1 MHVSIHTYVCIYMH
15 VPYQATCPQHIHI
28 HIHMY
33 LNVHACPHTGMPPA
47 PRYHHSAVV
56 FSDSMFVFGGYTGD
70 IYSNSNLRNKN
81 DLHQYKFTTSQWI
94 NWEDRIT
101 GDLPPARSAHGAA
114 VYNGHLW
121 IFAGYDGHT
130 RLNDMWCV
138 SLTDSQPQWEQVE
151 QNGDSPPTCC
161 NFPVAMVD
169 DSMYVF
175 SGQSGAKITNKL
187 YRFRFQER
195 RWVRIRT
202 EHLVQPSAPPQR
214 RYGHTMVALRR
225 SLYVYGGAA
234 DGILDNVVHCFDV
247 DTHTWSVISPAD
259 GSEVPCG
266 RVFHSAA
273 VWNNRMYIFGGTID
287 SLSNRSGDLFRF
299 SFSTFPKCS
308 LVNDFAR
315 LLEMEE
321 FCDVHFVLREG
332 VVVKAHVG
340 VVAARSPYLRRRI
353 LEVHHNKHSYASH
366 ESLLLDASTTPTAVS
381 PPARMEETTAL
392 VTKNEP
398 TFAAR
403 KDDALVASSDSP
415 FAFVP
420 KKDGVQSELECF
432 VARKPR
438 AAFVDRACLVPKED
452 QVTPVTGTDGVSP
465 VTGTDIGIASVTG
478 TDGVAPVTGTD
489 GVAPASDEDA
499 FTATM
504 TPPFLIDDPISLH
517 LEDVSGEVFKLALH
531 SLYTDQI
538 HTDLE
543 NYSSKGVSVPQMLLM
558 VDIYKLSLLLETKRL
573 EFLSIKYIEGSINEE
588 NVLLVLKNAT
598 EMGLTSLKDYCMRFI
613 IQDSNYRKVV
623 MSNSFE
629 GLDKN
634 LMVQIIRRQLF
645 RSRPTSPDP
654 PSVLDSSDVPPSL
667 QDDLEGFLD
676 GESGRAFA
684 DVVLRVG
691 PGGDQVVLAHRAV
704 LIARCAYFEA
714 LFRSFTP
721 QNHQVEITFGEVV
734 PSLSA
739 FMALLRHTYCGEID
753 VSPDDALYIFSAPNF
768 FGFANSRLH
777 SHCKVILER
786 DVDQGNVLRI
796 LETADT
802 ISMLVMKKHCL
813 DMIAANFPSIVQQRY
828 FRSLRRELL
837 LDIFDILASRMV
849 DVPY

>member
-1 MHVSIHTYVCIYMH
+1 MSPIHTYVRTY
-15 VPYQATCPQHIHI
+15 VP
-28 HIHMY
+28 
-33 LNVHACPHTGMPPA
+33 HAGTPPA

-56 FSDSMFVFGGYTGD
+56 FMDSMFVFGGYTGD

-81 DLHQYKFTTSQWI
+81 DLHQYKFTTSQWL

-114 VYNGHLW
+114 VHNGRLW

-138 SLTDSQPQWEQVE
+138 SLTDPHPQWEQVE
-151 QNGDSPPTCC
+151 QDGDSPPTCC
-161 NFPVAMVD
+161 NFPVAMAD

-214 RYGHTMVALRR
+214 RYGHTMVAYRR

-247 DTHTWSVISPAD
+247 DTHTWSVILPAE

-299 SFSTFPKCS
+299 SFSTLPKCS

-315 LLEMEE
+315 LLEGEE
-321 FCDVHFVLREG
+321 FCDVRFVLHGG
-332 VVVKAHVG
+332 VAVKAHVG

-353 LEVHHNKHSYASH
+353 LEEFRRDHTTSQGGGGQG
-366 ESLLLDASTTPTAVS
+366 LLGVSTRT
-381 PPARMEETTAL
+381 PPAVASRMEETRPL
-392 VTKNEP
+392 VTRNEP

-403 KDDALVASSDSP
+403 KDDTLVASSMSSDGSCFP
-415 FAFVP
+415 FAAAAAFVP
-420 KKDGVQSELECF
+420 KKDGVQSELECS
-432 VARKPR
+432 VAQRETCG
-438 AAFVDRACLVPKED
+438 AASIDKASLVPAA
-452 QVTPVTGTDGVSP
+452 TPVASSTDL
-465 VTGTDIGIASVTG
+465 
-478 TDGVAPVTGTD
+478 DGVASTDGIAPVVGRDGVTGKD
-489 GVAPASDEDA
+489 QEAS
-499 FTATM
+499 TVTM
-504 TPPFLIDDPISLH
+504 KSTPPFLIDKPISIH

-538 HTDLE
+538 HADLE
-543 NYSSKGVSVPQMLLM
+543 SHTSKGVDHTSKGVSVPQMLLM

-573 EFLSIKYIEGSINEE
+573 EFLSIKYIEGSINEQ
-588 NVLLVLKNAT
+588 NVLLVLNNAT

-623 MSNSFE
+623 MSSSFE
-629 GLDKN
+629 GLDRN

-654 PSVLDSSDVPPSL
+654 PSALDCTGGGGDSGGDAPPSL

-676 GESGRAFA
+676 SESGRPFA
-684 DVVLRVG
+684 DVALRIG
-691 PGGDQVVLAHRAV
+691 PGGEQVVLAHRAV

-721 QNHQVEITFGEVV
+721 QNHEVEITFGEVV
-734 PSLSA
+734 PSLQA
-739 FMALLRHTYCGEID
+739 FMALLKHTYCGEIQ
-753 VSPDDALYIFSAPNF
+753 VSPEEALYVFSAPNF

-777 SHCKVILER
+777 SHCKAILER

-802 ISMLVMKKHCL
+802 ISLLVMKKHCL
-813 DMIAANFPSIVQQRY
+813 HMIAAHFPDIVQQRY

-849 DVPY
+849 E